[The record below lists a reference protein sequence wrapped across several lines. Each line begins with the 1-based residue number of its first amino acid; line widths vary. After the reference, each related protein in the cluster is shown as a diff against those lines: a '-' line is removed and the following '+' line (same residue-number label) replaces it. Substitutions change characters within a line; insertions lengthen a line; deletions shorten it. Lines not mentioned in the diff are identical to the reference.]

1 MARRIGSKNK
11 LMTITERAFDYTLEQ
26 RRKIVTDLIVE
37 RILEDQNFGSKLV
50 GILGIREENVI
61 MIE

>member
-1 MARRIGSKNK
+1 
-11 LMTITERAFDYTLEQ
+11 MTITERAFDYTLEQ

-50 GILGIREENVI
+50 GILGIREENVT